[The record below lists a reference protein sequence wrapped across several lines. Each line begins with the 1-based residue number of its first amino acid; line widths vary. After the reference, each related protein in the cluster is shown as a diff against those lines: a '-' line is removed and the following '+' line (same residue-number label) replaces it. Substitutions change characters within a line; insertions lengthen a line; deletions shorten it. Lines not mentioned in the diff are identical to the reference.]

1 MTAFRTTR
9 WSLVMESRG
18 ESRDAASALE
28 ALCRIYR
35 PAVMSFVR
43 RRGYAGA
50 DAEDLTQAFF
60 ENILRLKTHAAADPA
75 RGRFRV
81 FLKVALTRFLSKHAV
96 ATHAL
101 KRGGG
106 KQFESIDDDDAI
118 DVAAGEPEP
127 DVAFDRDF
135 ANAVIQHAMQALEDE
150 ARDADKLA
158 LFTALKPLLFDAT
171 DAGDQAA
178 IAERL
183 GLRRNTVA
191 VALHRLRNRL
201 REKVRDQ
208 LADTVTDAASLA
220 GELDALGQSLGMAPA
235 STAATPG

>member
-1 MTAFRTTR
+1 MDA
-9 WSLVMESRG
+9 RG
-18 ESRDAASALE
+18 ATRDAALALE

-35 PAVMSFVR
+35 PAVMGFIR
-43 RRGYAGA
+43 RRGYSGA

-60 ENILRLKTHAAADPA
+60 ENILRLKTHAAADPT

-81 FLKVALTRFLSKHAV
+81 FLQVALTRFLAKQTVSKN
-96 ATHAL
+96 AL

-106 KQFESIDDDDAI
+106 RHFESMDDDEAFEVAGTDA
-118 DVAAGEPEP
+118 EP

-135 ANAVIQHAMQALEDE
+135 AQAVIVHAMQALEDE
-150 ARDADKLA
+150 AREAGKLE
-158 LFTALKPLLFDAT
+158 LFVALKPLLFDVT

-201 REKVRDQ
+201 REKVRDG
-208 LADTVTDAASLA
+208 LADTVADAASLA
-220 GELDALGQSLGMAPA
+220 GELDVLGQSLGGIAADPA
-235 STAATPG
+235 SV